1 MSRVSYSRERPQDL
15 NERATTS
22 RAQAQPV
29 WHVSEGL
36 SLFAGALWRHARH
49 SHSVSV
55 FFAGLYE
62 DFALRVGDG
71 AWRRCRSAAI
81 PAGLPYEF
89 DMGGAPLAVLY
100 AEPGR
105 LSAAQ
110 LHRLVGPG
118 RQVNGAVVG
127 QSGEISVL
135 RQTFED
141 RDSAAWLSE
150 ALEDLAGFAGRPGAS
165 IDPRIRRVLRA
176 LRHDHAEFVR
186 ADSAAAAANL
196 STSRFQHLFTQEVG
210 VPFRRYRAWCRMRAA
225 ISAVLDGSNLTD
237 AAHTAG
243 FSDQPHFSREFRRM
257 FGATPH
263 YGLATARRR
272 QRPAAC

>member
-1 MSRVSYSRERPQDL
+1 VFSSVSMSRVSYSRERPQDL

-22 RAQAQPV
+22 PAQAQPV

-55 FFAGLYE
+55 FLAGLYE

-89 DMGGAPLAVLY
+89 DMSGAPLAVLY

-150 ALEDLAGFAGRPGAS
+150 AGGS
-165 IDPRIRRVLRA
+165 RRVRREA
-176 LRHDHAEFVR
+176 WGVDR
-186 ADSAAAAANL
+186 SAY
-196 STSRFQHLFTQEVG
+196 
-210 VPFRRYRAWCRMRAA
+210 P
-225 ISAVLDGSNLTD
+225 
-237 AAHTAG
+237 
-243 FSDQPHFSREFRRM
+243 
-257 FGATPH
+257 
-263 YGLATARRR
+263 ARV
-272 QRPAAC
+272 ACSPP